1 MKNTIFVSESGRIF
15 LQYLTGFTKFAYRN
29 NQYYFK

>member
-1 MKNTIFVSESGRIF
+1 MFYHLKKERIF
-15 LQYLTGFTKFAYRN
+15 LHYLTGFTKFAYRN